1 MDNISFALYIEDL
14 RNVICD
20 YLNIEDVVNL
30 YIMLKISL
38 PINYAQGIML
48 KYKEYKDLY
57 LNTKDEHNKLLNKRN
72 KTVKC
77 DICNYESIKDLIR
90 SCDFCMAKI
99 CEVCRLVHHSY
110 KYDEYDDY
118 VRYLGYICRKCAKR
132 IKYE

>member
-1 MDNISFALYIEDL
+1 MDNISVALYIEDL
-14 RNVICD
+14 RNVICT

-30 YIMLKISL
+30 YIMLRISL
-38 PINYAQGIML
+38 PFNYTKSMML
-48 KYKEYKDLY
+48 KYKGYKDLY
-57 LNTKDEHNKLLNKRN
+57 VTTKNDYDKLVKKLNK
-72 KTVKC
+72 TIKC
-77 DICNYESIKDLIR
+77 DICSYESIKYLIR

-99 CEVCRLVHHSY
+99 CELCRLVHYSY